1 MARFGDLASELNPF
15 LKMWSLDGGGASAAG
30 SAPADARLATVAEFG
45 GNPGDLV
52 MRTYTPAGLARG
64 SALVV
69 VLHGCTQ
76 TAASFEQ
83 SAAWTA
89 LADEHGFAVLYPEQH
104 AGNNPKR
111 CFNWFN
117 PEDVARG
124 AGEAASIRAMVGTMV
139 AKHGLDRRRVFV
151 TGLSAGGAMTSALLA
166 AYPDVFAG
174 GAIMAGLPCGAASSV
189 PQAFESMYKGASRP
203 AREWGDAVRDASD
216 HGGPWPKVS
225 VWHGGADSTVVPSNG
240 DEIVKQWLDVHGL
253 HGAKPTVERK
263 GGRTRRVWT
272 GPDGEA
278 VVEQHVVAGMNHGV
292 ALDARRGETPGPF
305 MLDVGVSANRD
316 VLAFWGLAPAKA
328 AAKAAEKDA
337 GKPAAAN
344 ASAAAEPLRPASARR
359 PAAATPTAKPSRSGF
374 AGRMEPEPRRSGR
387 IDVQGVIA
395 KALKAA
401 GLMK

>member
-1 MARFGDLASELNPF
+1 MARFGDLASELNPL
-15 LKMWSLDGGGASAAG
+15 LKMWSLDGGSAGARSEPG
-30 SAPADARLATVAEFG
+30 DPRLATVAEFG

-52 MRTYTPAGLARG
+52 MRSYTPARLARG

-76 TAASFEQ
+76 TAASFEH

-104 AGNNPKR
+104 RGNNPKR

-124 AGEAASIRAMVGTMV
+124 AGEAASIRAMVETMV
-139 AKHGLDRRRVFV
+139 AGHGLDRRRVFV

-203 AREWGDAVRDASD
+203 AREWGDVVRDSSD
-216 HGGPWPKVS
+216 HRGPWPKVS

-253 HGAKPTVERK
+253 GGAKPTVERK

-272 GPDGEA
+272 SPNGEA
-278 VVEQHVVAGMNHGV
+278 VVEQHVVAGMSHGV

-316 VLAFWGLAPAKA
+316 VLAFWGLATASAKS
-328 AAKAAEKDA
+328 AEERS
-337 GKPAAAN
+337 PAN
-344 ASAAAEPLRPASARR
+344 APGAAEPPRPTSAHR
-359 PAAATPTAKPSRSGF
+359 PAAAASTAKTSRSGF

>member
-15 LKMWSLDGGGASAAG
+15 LKMWSLDGGASAARG
-30 SAPADARLATVAEFG
+30 APADARLATVAEFG

-52 MRTYTPAGLARG
+52 MRSYTPPKLARG

-124 AGEAASIRAMVGTMV
+124 AGEAASIRAMVETMV
-139 AKHGLDRRRVFV
+139 VGHGLDRRRVFV

-189 PQAFESMYKGASRP
+189 PQAFESMYKGGARP
-203 AREWGDAVRDASD
+203 ARDWGDVVRGSSD
-216 HGGPWPKVS
+216 HRGPWPKVS

-253 HGAKPTVERK
+253 AGAKPTVERR

-272 GPDGEA
+272 GPDGHA
-278 VVEQHVVAGMNHGV
+278 VVEQHVVAGMAHGV

-305 MLDVGVSANRD
+305 MLDVGVSASRD
-316 VLAFWGLAPAKA
+316 VLAFWGLAPANA
-328 AAKAAEKDA
+328 AARAPDA
-337 GKPAAAN
+337 DARKPGP
-344 ASAAAEPLRPASARR
+344 ASAPGAEPLRPASARR
-359 PAAATPTAKPSRSGF
+359 PAAAAPAAKASRSGF

>member
-1 MARFGDLASELNPF
+1 MARFGDLASDLNPF
-15 LKMWSLDGGGASAAG
+15 LKMWSLDGGGASAAR

-52 MRTYTPAGLARG
+52 MRSYTPSKLPRG

-89 LADEHGFAVLYPEQH
+89 LADEHGFAVLYPEQT

-124 AGEAASIRAMVGTMV
+124 AGEAASIRAMVETMV

-151 TGLSAGGAMTSALLA
+151 TGLSAGGAMASALLA

-189 PQAFESMYKGASRP
+189 PQAFESMYKGASKP
-203 AREWGDAVRDASD
+203 AGAWGDVVRDASP
-216 HGGPWPKVS
+216 HRGPWPKVS

-240 DEIVKQWLDVHGL
+240 DAIVSQWLDVHGL
-253 HGAKPTVERK
+253 SRAKPTVERE
-263 GGRTRRVWT
+263 GGRTRKVWSA
-272 GPDGEA
+272 PDGTP
-278 VVEQHVVAGMNHGV
+278 VVEHHLVAGMNHGV
-292 ALDARRGETPGPF
+292 ALDARRGERPGPF

-316 VLAFWGLAPAKA
+316 VLAFWGLAKAEGVAQTARPTAEARAAGPKPAKA
-328 AAKAAEKDA
+328 
-337 GKPAAAN
+337 
-344 ASAAAEPLRPASARR
+344 R
-359 PAAATPTAKPSRSGF
+359 PAAGPAAPAPKASRSGF
-374 AGRMEPEPRRSGR
+374 AGRMQPEPRRRSGV
-387 IDVQGVIA
+387 DVQGVIS
-395 KALKAA
+395 KALRAA